1 MTQPVRTAPT
11 LAEVA
16 AAAGVSR
23 STASRALNDSPRIS
37 EETKKRVRAAAK
49 KVNFVPNARGRAL
62 AVGRTEIIAVL
73 VTEPLSEL
81 FSDPT
86 YSEFLS
92 GITEELSE
100 SSYLPVILQASS
112 THERN
117 RAREHF
123 ERRSFDAVID
133 VSPYKGSE
141 LLEVLRELGVPTVLC
156 GQLEGHPYRDVFST
170 VYSDDEEGGRFAAL
184 AMKERGRKDIVA
196 VLGPQDNPAV
206 VDRLRGYRTVLGEDL
221 PGANVIYTGWNSG
234 DGYQAM
240 HQILAREIAFDG
252 VLCGFGPYRGWRH
265 HRTQRGRP
273 ICSGGRFRRR
283 LRRSRDCGALRPR
296 AHDRPPA
303 PARRRPH
310 GRQHCARHDQGRRAH
325 HLRDAHAANPERLA
339 IRN

>member
-49 KVNFVPNARGRAL
+49 EVNFVPNARGRAL

-184 AMKERGRKDIVA
+184 AMKGRGRKDIVA
-196 VLGPQDNPAV
+196 VLGPQDRPRCCRPPA
-206 VDRLRGYRTVLGEDL
+206 RLPRRLGRRPPRRKRYLYRLEQRRRL
-221 PGANVIYTGWNSG
+221 SG
-234 DGYQAM
+234 HAPDSRAQDCFRWRALR
-240 HQILAREIAFDG
+240 I
-252 VLCGFGPYRGWRH
+252 GPYRGWRH

-273 ICSGGRFRRR
+273 IRSCGRFCRR
-283 LRRSRDCGALRPR
+283 LRRSRDCDALRPR

-310 GRQHCARHDQGRRAH
+310 GRQHCARHDQGCRAY
-325 HLRDAHAANPERLA
+325 HLRDAHAADPERLA

>member
-49 KVNFVPNARGRAL
+49 EVNFVPNARGRAL

-184 AMKERGRKDIVA
+184 AMKGRGRKDIVA

-206 VDRLRGYRTVLGEDL
+206 VDRLRGYRAVLGEDL
-221 PGANVIYTGWNSG
+221 PDANVIYTGWNSPCTRSSRARSLSMACSA
-234 DGYQAM
+234 DRTVSRLASSPHSTRQAYPF
-240 HQILAREIAFDG
+240 L
-252 VLCGFGPYRGWRH
+252 
-265 HRTQRGRP
+265 RTFLSSAST
-273 ICSGGRFRRR
+273 ITR
-283 LRRSRDCGALRPR
+283 LRRAASPRSRPSASPCAKKATWPPTLRST
-296 AHDRPPA
+296 
-303 PARRRPH
+303 
-310 GRQHCARHDQGRRAH
+310 
-325 HLRDAHAANPERLA
+325 
-339 IRN
+339 

>member
-73 VTEPLSEL
+73 VTEPLNEL
-81 FSDPT
+81 FGDPT

-100 SSYLPVILQASS
+100 LSYLPVILQASS
-112 THERN
+112 SHERN

-184 AMKERGRKDIVA
+184 AMKDRGRKDIVA

-206 VDRLRGYRTVLGEDL
+206 VDRLRGYRAILGESL
-221 PGANVIYTGWNSG
+221 PNENVIYTGWSSG
-234 DGYQAM
+234 DGYQATRRL
-240 HQILAREIAFDG
+240 LASEIHADG
-252 VLCGFGPYRGWRH
+252 VLCGSDRIATGVIAAFNEAGISVPKDVSVVGFDDHEVAARSVPALTTIRQPLREEGRMAAGIALDMINGAAPTTTVMH
-265 HRTQRGRP
+265 MQLVQRD
-273 ICSGGRFRRR
+273 S
-283 LRRSRDCGALRPR
+283 L
-296 AHDRPPA
+296 
-303 PARRRPH
+303 
-310 GRQHCARHDQGRRAH
+310 
-325 HLRDAHAANPERLA
+325 
-339 IRN
+339 

>member
-49 KVNFVPNARGRAL
+49 EVNFVPNARGRAL

-73 VTEPLSEL
+73 VTEPLNEL
-81 FSDPT
+81 FGDPT

-112 THERN
+112 SHERN

-133 VSPYKGSE
+133 VSPYRGSE

-184 AMKERGRKDIVA
+184 AMKDRGRKDIVA

-206 VDRLRGYRTVLGEDL
+206 VDRLRGYRAILGESL
-221 PGANVIYTGWNSG
+221 PDENVIYT
-234 DGYQAM
+234 
-240 HQILAREIAFDG
+240 DG
-252 VLCGFGPYRGWRH
+252 VVCGSERFAPGVIAAFNEAGISVPKDVSVVGFDDHEVAARSVPALTTIRQPLREEGRMAAGIALDMINGAAPTTTVMH
-265 HRTQRGRP
+265 MQLVQRD
-273 ICSGGRFRRR
+273 S
-283 LRRSRDCGALRPR
+283 L
-296 AHDRPPA
+296 
-303 PARRRPH
+303 
-310 GRQHCARHDQGRRAH
+310 
-325 HLRDAHAANPERLA
+325 
-339 IRN
+339 

>member
-49 KVNFVPNARGRAL
+49 EVNFVPNARGRAL

-141 LLEVLRELGVPTVLC
+141 LLEVLCELGVPTVLC

-206 VDRLRGYRTVLGEDL
+206 VDRLRGYRAVLGEDL
-221 PGANVIYTGWNSG
+221 PDANVIYTGWNNG

-252 VLCGFGPYRGWRH
+252 VLCGSDRIAAGVITALNEAGLSVPADVSVVGFDDHEIATRSVPALTTVR
-265 HRTQRGRP
+265 QP
-273 ICSGGRFRRR
+273 
-283 LRRSRDCGALRPR
+283 LREEG
-296 AHDRPPA
+296 HM
-303 PARRRPH
+303 
-310 GRQHCARHDQGRRAH
+310 
-325 HLRDAHAANPERLA
+325 AANIALDMIKGAEPTTSVMHMQLIQRDSL
-339 IRN
+339 

>member
-1 MTQPVRTAPT
+1 M
-11 LAEVA
+11 
-16 AAAGVSR
+16 
-23 STASRALNDSPRIS
+23 
-37 EETKKRVRAAAK
+37 
-49 KVNFVPNARGRAL
+49 
-62 AVGRTEIIAVL
+62 L

-196 VLGPQDNPAV
+196 VLGPQDNPLLSTACAATAPSWAKTSQAQTLSIPAGTAETAIRPCTRSSRA
-206 VDRLRGYRTVLGEDL
+206 RLLSMACSADRTVSRLASS
-221 PGANVIYTGWNSG
+221 PHSTR
-234 DGYQAM
+234 QAY
-240 HQILAREIAFDG
+240 
-252 VLCGFGPYRGWRH
+252 P
-265 HRTQRGRP
+265 
-273 ICSGGRFRRR
+273 FRRTFLSSASTITR
-283 LRRSRDCGALRPR
+283 LRRAASPHSRPSASPCAKKATWPPTLRST
-296 AHDRPPA
+296 
-303 PARRRPH
+303 
-310 GRQHCARHDQGRRAH
+310 
-325 HLRDAHAANPERLA
+325 
-339 IRN
+339 

>member
-37 EETKKRVRAAAK
+37 EETKRVARRP

-133 VSPYKGSE
+133 VSPT
-141 LLEVLRELGVPTVLC
+141 R
-156 GQLEGHPYRDVFST
+156 
-170 VYSDDEEGGRFAAL
+170 AASCSRYCASWAYPPCCAASSRATPI
-184 AMKERGRKDIVA
+184 AM
-196 VLGPQDNPAV
+196 
-206 VDRLRGYRTVLGEDL
+206 
-221 PGANVIYTGWNSG
+221 
-234 DGYQAM
+234 
-240 HQILAREIAFDG
+240 
-252 VLCGFGPYRGWRH
+252 
-265 HRTQRGRP
+265 
-273 ICSGGRFRRR
+273 CS
-283 LRRSRDCGALRPR
+283 RRSTLTTKRADALQRS
-296 AHDRPPA
+296 
-303 PARRRPH
+303 
-310 GRQHCARHDQGRRAH
+310 
-325 HLRDAHAANPERLA
+325 L
-339 IRN
+339 

>member
-49 KVNFVPNARGRAL
+49 EVNFVPNARGRAL

-170 VYSDDEEGGRFAAL
+170 VYSDDEEGGHFAAL
-184 AMKERGRKDIVA
+184 AMKDRGRKDIVA

-206 VDRLRGYRTVLGEDL
+206 VDRCAATAPSWAKTSQTQTLSIPAGTAETAIRPCTRSSRARLLSMACSADRTVSRLASS
-221 PGANVIYTGWNSG
+221 PHSTR
-234 DGYQAM
+234 QAYPF
-240 HQILAREIAFDG
+240 L
-252 VLCGFGPYRGWRH
+252 
-265 HRTQRGRP
+265 RTFLSSAST
-273 ICSGGRFRRR
+273 ITR
-283 LRRSRDCGALRPR
+283 LRRAASPRSRPSASPCAKKDTWPPTLRST
-296 AHDRPPA
+296 
-303 PARRRPH
+303 
-310 GRQHCARHDQGRRAH
+310 
-325 HLRDAHAANPERLA
+325 
-339 IRN
+339 

>member
-123 ERRSFDAVID
+123 ERRSFDAVIN

-206 VDRLRGYRTVLGEDL
+206 VDRLRGYRAVLGEDL
-221 PGANVIYTGWNSG
+221 PDANVIYTGWNSG

-252 VLCGFGPYRGWRH
+252 VLCGSDR
-265 HRTQRGRP
+265 
-273 ICSGGRFRRR
+273 IAAGGITATRQAYPFRRTLLSSASTITR
-283 LRRSRDCGALRPR
+283 LRRAASPR
-296 AHDRPPA
+296 SRPPA
-303 PARRRPH
+303 SP
-310 GRQHCARHDQGRRAH
+310 CAKKATWPPT
-325 HLRDAHAANPERLA
+325 LRST
-339 IRN
+339 

>member
-49 KVNFVPNARGRAL
+49 EVNFVPNARGRAL

-133 VSPYKGSE
+133 VSPYKDSE

-170 VYSDDEEGGRFAAL
+170 VYSDDEEGGHFAAL

-206 VDRLRGYRTVLGEDL
+206 VDRLRGYRAVLGEDL
-221 PGANVIYTGWNSG
+221 PDANVIYTGWNNG

-252 VLCGFGPYRGWRH
+252 VLCGSDRIAAGVITALNEAGLSVPADVSVVGFDDHEIATRCVPALTTVR
-265 HRTQRGRP
+265 QP
-273 ICSGGRFRRR
+273 
-283 LRRSRDCGALRPR
+283 LREEG
-296 AHDRPPA
+296 HM
-303 PARRRPH
+303 
-310 GRQHCARHDQGRRAH
+310 
-325 HLRDAHAANPERLA
+325 AANIALDMIKGAEPTTSVMHMQLIQRDSL
-339 IRN
+339 

>member
-1 MTQPVRTAPT
+1 MTRPVRTAPT

-37 EETKKRVRAAAK
+37 EKTKKRVRAAAK
-49 KVNFVPNARGRAL
+49 EVNFVPNARGRAL

-133 VSPYKGSE
+133 VSPYKGNE

-170 VYSDDEEGGRFAAL
+170 VYSDDEEGGRFAAH
-184 AMKERGRKDIVA
+184 AMKERERKDIVA

-206 VDRLRGYRTVLGEDL
+206 VDRLRGYRAVLGEDL
-221 PGANVIYTGWNSG
+221 PDANVIYTGWNSG

-240 HQILAREIAFDG
+240 RQILAREIAFDG
-252 VLCGFGPYRGWRH
+252 VLCGSDRIAAGVITALNEAGLSVPADVSVVGFDDHEIAACCVPALTTVR
-265 HRTQRGRP
+265 QP
-273 ICSGGRFRRR
+273 
-283 LRRSRDCGALRPR
+283 LREEG
-296 AHDRPPA
+296 HM
-303 PARRRPH
+303 
-310 GRQHCARHDQGRRAH
+310 
-325 HLRDAHAANPERLA
+325 AANIALDMIKGAEPTTTVMHMQLVQRDSL
-339 IRN
+339 

>member
-37 EETKKRVRAAAK
+37 EKTKKRVRAAAK
-49 KVNFVPNARGRAL
+49 EVNFVSNARGRAL

-170 VYSDDEEGGRFAAL
+170 VYSDDEEGGRFAAH
-184 AMKERGRKDIVA
+184 AMKERERKDIVA

-206 VDRLRGYRTVLGEDL
+206 VDRLRGYRAALG
-221 PGANVIYTGWNSG
+221 
-234 DGYQAM
+234 
-240 HQILAREIAFDG
+240 
-252 VLCGFGPYRGWRH
+252 
-265 HRTQRGRP
+265 
-273 ICSGGRFRRR
+273 
-283 LRRSRDCGALRPR
+283 
-296 AHDRPPA
+296 
-303 PARRRPH
+303 
-310 GRQHCARHDQGRRAH
+310 
-325 HLRDAHAANPERLA
+325 
-339 IRN
+339 